1 MATSTQPK
9 LRDHVGLLQD
19 QFETLLYQMFDVIE
33 KIQRDAAV
41 APGTNE
47 QQLKFEKLPELAE
60 DIVKRVKI
68 IDALIDEAN
77 KETCI
82 GKDESEILES
92 LREKTQEYEE
102 DVASLTPKCEEANI
116 RLERI
121 RNMLKVIADHTP
133 WMNHEQTNQDQ
144 F

>member
-1 MATSTQPK
+1 MSSSTQPK
-9 LRDHVGLLQD
+9 LKDHVGILQD
-19 QFETLLYQMFDVIE
+19 QFEILLTSMFESIGS
-33 KIQRDAAV
+33 IQRDAAA

-47 QQLKFEKLPELAE
+47 QQLKYENLPQIAE
-60 DIVKRVKI
+60 DIVKRVKT

-144 F
+144 I